1 MSRASTPALK
11 SLSALQGLAHPLL
24 QAVRDTFGSRTVT
37 DLFVWVNKHDTVC
50 VGLQVNPKLFA
61 RFLPDGEF
69 PSSAY
74 IDARLQRAVG
84 FEVQLAGGRRD
95 LYVTGGAGPTMSG
108 PSTTIGEIFDGL
120 DSILSIWAEGNGHGL
135 ENGAARVLPA
145 PATPGVEPGQ
155 PYYSARLKKVMPQ
168 ERPSGAIDLGGQLGL
183 DPCAAG
189 AGILDLQSIRTGQIS
204 WAVGKQ
210 RVVVTHCVRTKFQ
223 TRETADNIYRCG
235 GLLYPSL
242 AIADRPS
249 VGFGRL
255 ALFADMGLAEIGV
268 KGGPHGLNTRFD
280 PGAINVYSSDVWT
293 EVTSDFMRHHSQML
307 YQQAVGLWSP
317 DIYTHT
323 NHLAVLGP
331 RLMEEKQE
339 DDPGVLKTWAALNR
353 TLKARLAYYARAR
366 TEADVDVLISRVRDS
381 IMRYPYLEAK
391 AHRIV
396 PMTAFPVAVVPSTEY
411 TEAEAWL
418 RFAGFKGKLLG
429 VRGASEDMWQY
440 GAEARDAAL
449 WAEAE
454 GQLR

>member
-1 MSRASTPALK
+1 MASLP
-11 SLSALQGLAHPLL
+11 ALQGIAHPLL
-24 QAVRDTFGSRTVT
+24 EALRTTFGARTIT
-37 DLFVWVNKHDTVC
+37 DLFVWVDKRGTVC

-61 RFLPDGEF
+61 RFLPNGEF

-84 FEVQLAGGRRD
+84 FEITLKRSGRD
-95 LYVTGGAGPTMSG
+95 LYVEGGAGQTMDV
-108 PSTTIGEIFDGL
+108 PSAFIGSIFDGL
-120 DSILSIWAEGNGHGL
+120 DSILTVWAQ
-135 ENGAARVLPA
+135 ENGFRDGVSRVLPA
-145 PATPGVEPGQ
+145 PSTPGVEPGQ
-155 PYYSARLKKVMPQ
+155 PYYSARLKKVLVQ
-168 ERPSGAIDLGGQLGL
+168 ERPSGVISFDGQPDLVGQRGL

-189 AGILDLQSIRTGQIS
+189 AGILDLQSVRTGQIS

-210 RVVVTHCVRTKFQ
+210 RAVVTHCVRAEFQ
-223 TRETADNIYRCG
+223 TRATADAIYRCG

-268 KGGPHGLNTRFD
+268 KGGPHGLNPRFD

-293 EVTSDFMRHHSQML
+293 EVTSDFMKHHSQML

-317 DIYTHT
+317 DIYTSN

-331 RLMEEKQE
+331 RLMEENQE

-353 TLKARLAYYARAR
+353 VLKTRLATYARAKS
-366 TEADVDVLISRVRDS
+366 EADVDLLRVHFFES
-381 IMRYPYLEAK
+381 ILRYPYLEAK

-396 PMTAFPVAVVPSTEY
+396 PMTAFPVAVVPSSEY

-429 VRGASEDMWQY
+429 VRGASEDMWKY